1 MHDNIICFNPS
12 SLHLFKEAVTFRKKR
27 EHSGDVP
34 DYSKEEHNGSVGR
47 LEIKGFLV
55 REPHLRWCCVL

>member
-27 EHSGDVP
+27 ENSGDVRSHVP
-34 DYSKEEHNGSVGR
+34 DYSKEE
-47 LEIKGFLV
+47 LV
-55 REPHLRWCCVL
+55 E